1 MKYPKELVKPDGRKL
16 IAGGPR
22 DMQRRQQVAYTA
34 APDAGVIEALQ
45 RQIEELKELTKSNK
59 KEGELYTAEE
69 VDEEIRKAVEAA
81 VKETTIS
88 LKRNTQAAAQ
98 EIEPLVQKYKVQI
111 VELQKNND
119 DLTRLHNTITN
130 QSSEMKDKIAK
141 LESEVGEVT
150 ELKKQIAVLEQTLT
164 GKDELIE
171 ALKTRPVIVQQGAVE
186 QEDPNRPKME
196 QVFVD
201 PLEKDSGKD
210 LKSSINIKVEDI
222 PTTDKKEEMDDKVFK
237 LKSLLGKLPTK
248 KK

>member
-22 DMQRRQQVAYTA
+22 DMQRRQQVAYSA
-34 APDAGVIEALQ
+34 APDAGIIEALQ
-45 RQIEELKELTKSNK
+45 KQIEELKELTKSNK

-69 VDEEIRKAVEAA
+69 VDEEIRKAVESA

-111 VELQKNND
+111 VELQRNND
-119 DLTRLHNTITN
+119 DLTRLHNTMAS

-141 LESEVGEVT
+141 LESEVNEIT
-150 ELKKQIAVLEQTLT
+150 ELKKQIAVLEQTLA
-164 GKDELIE
+164 GKDELID
-171 ALKTRPVIVQQGAVE
+171 ALKTRPVIVQGTTEV
-186 QEDPNRPKME
+186 EDPNRPKMD

-201 PLEKDSGKD
+201 PLEKDSGKG
-210 LKSSINIKVEDI
+210 LKSSINIEVEDI
-222 PTTDKKEEMDDKVFK
+222 PTTDKKEEMDDKVNK

-248 KK
+248 KKN